1 MPPAAR
7 PSSRRPAPARRA
19 PARGPGRPPGPD
31 PRRPERL
38 EQILAA
44 ACRAILER
52 GFPATRI
59 ADIARAAGVSTGT
72 VHYYFATKDEVL
84 VAALKWASG
93 RLFDRVERPGDAS
106 AARRLAR
113 LLAASVP
120 RPGPARDE
128 YVLWIEL
135 WLRVLHQPELLP
147 ECEAISAQ
155 WRGYFHAAVR
165 AGVDSGEF
173 VPAAPADEV
182 AERLIAFVDGLGFET
197 ALGYSW
203 TSPERMHARLVELA
217 AEQLAIDP
225 STLADPEDRP

>member
-1 MPPAAR
+1 MNVSA
-7 PSSRRPAPARRA
+7 RA
-19 PARGPGRPPGPD
+19 PRRSPPRGRTGTVRGPGRPPGPD
-31 PRRPERL
+31 PRRPERQD
-38 EQILAA
+38 QILAA

-59 ADIARAAGVSTGT
+59 ADIAAAAGVSTGT

-155 WRGYFHAAVR
+155 WRGYFHDVVR
-165 AGVDSGEF
+165 RGVDAGEF
-173 VPAAPADEV
+173 APAAAPDEV
-182 AERLIAFVDGLGFET
+182 AERLVAFVDGVGFET
-197 ALGYSW
+197 ALGYRW
-203 TSPERMHARLVELA
+203 TSPERMHARVAEFA
-217 AEQLAIDP
+217 AEQLGVPVESLGGP
-225 STLADPEDRP
+225 S